1 MRPLSR
7 RTAIAG
13 LLSAVAAPPSRAQD
27 RPPHFETA
35 RRQYTL
41 LRPART
47 APPLRPTGLDG
58 RAADLG
64 ALDGRVTL
72 INFWAT
78 WCPACV
84 NELPILER
92 LHLAGD
98 GVRVIA
104 IAVDREGGPQK
115 VSRYLQKLNVRRLPV
130 YLDPEGVIA
139 YADQNNERKA
149 PFALYGMPISYVIDR
164 AGRIAGYF
172 PGEADWMSPPA
183 RNLLDYYRS

>member
-1 MRPLSR
+1 MIFLSR
-7 RTAIAG
+7 RTVLAG
-13 LLSAVAAPPSRAQD
+13 IVSTAAAPVCAQD
-27 RPPHFETA
+27 RPPRFETA

-41 LRPART
+41 LRPARPL
-47 APPLRPTGLDG
+47 PPLRAKGLDG
-58 RAADLG
+58 RAADLA

-84 NELPILER
+84 NELPVLER
-92 LHLAGD
+92 LHLSNK

-104 IAVDREGGPQK
+104 ISVDREGAPEK
-115 VSRYLQKLNVRRLPV
+115 VARYLRKLNVRRLPV

-139 YADQNNERKA
+139 YADRDNERNA

-164 AGRIAGYF
+164 TGRIAGYF
-172 PGEADWMSPPA
+172 PGEADWMSPA
-183 RNLLDYYRS
+183 ALNLLDYYRS

>member
-1 MRPLSR
+1 MP
-7 RTAIAG
+7 
-13 LLSAVAAPPSRAQD
+13 
-27 RPPHFETA
+27 
-35 RRQYTL
+35 
-41 LRPART
+41 
-47 APPLRPTGLDG
+47 PPLRPTGLDG

-64 ALDGRVTL
+64 ALEGRVTL

-92 LHLAGD
+92 LHLSD
-98 GVRVIA
+98 NGVRVIA

-115 VSRYLQKLNVRRLPV
+115 VLRYLQKLNVRRLPV

-172 PGEADWMSPPA
+172 PGEADWMSPA
-183 RNLLDYYRS
+183 ALKLLDYYRS

>member
-1 MRPLSR
+1 MRSLSR
-7 RTAIAG
+7 RTTLAG
-13 LLSAVAAPPSRAQD
+13 LLSAVTAPAYAQD

-41 LRPART
+41 LRPARM
-47 APPLRPTGLDG
+47 PPTLRPKGLDG

-64 ALDGRVTL
+64 ALDGQVTL

-92 LHLAGD
+92 LHLSGD

-104 IAVDREGGPQK
+104 ISVDREGGPQK

-172 PGEADWMSPPA
+172 PGEADWMSPA
-183 RNLLDYYRS
+183 ALNLLGYYRS

>member
-1 MRPLSR
+1 MRSLSR
-7 RTAIAG
+7 RTAVAG
-13 LLSAVAAPPSRAQD
+13 LLSAVAAPARAQD

-47 APPLRPTGLDG
+47 PPPLRPTGLDG
-58 RAADLG
+58 RAVDLG

-92 LHLAGD
+92 LHLSD
-98 GVRVIA
+98 NGVRVIA
-104 IAVDREGGPQK
+104 ISVDREGGSQR
-115 VSRYLQKLNVRRLPV
+115 VLRYLQKLNVRRLPV
-130 YLDPEGVIA
+130 YLDSEGVIA

-172 PGEADWMSPPA
+172 PGEADWMSPA
-183 RNLLDYYRS
+183 ALNLLNYYRS

>member
-1 MRPLSR
+1 MRSLSR

-13 LLSAVAAPPSRAQD
+13 LLSAVVAPVRAQD

-47 APPLRPTGLDG
+47 PPPLRPNGLDG

-64 ALDGRVTL
+64 ALDGGVTL

-92 LHLAGD
+92 LHLSGR

-104 IAVDREGGPQK
+104 IAVDREGGPQQ
-115 VSRYLQKLNVRRLPV
+115 VLRYLQKLNVRRLPV

-139 YADQNNERKA
+139 YADQKNERKA

-164 AGRIAGYF
+164 AGRIVGYF
-172 PGEADWMSPPA
+172 PGEADWMSPA
-183 RNLLDYYRS
+183 ALNLLDYYRS

>member
-1 MRPLSR
+1 MTPLSR
-7 RTAIAG
+7 RTALVG
-13 LLSAVAAPPSRAQD
+13 LLSTAAAPARAQD

-47 APPLRPTGLDG
+47 VLPLRPAGLDG
-58 RAADLG
+58 RPADLG
-64 ALDGRVTL
+64 ALAGRVTL

-92 LHLAGD
+92 LHLSD
-98 GVRVIA
+98 SGVRVIA

-115 VSRYLQKLNVRRLPV
+115 VLRYLQKLNVRRLPV
-130 YLDPEGVIA
+130 YLDPEGDIA
-139 YADQNNERKA
+139 HADQNNARKA
-149 PFALYGMPISYVIDR
+149 PFAMFGMPISYLMDR

-172 PGEADWMSPPA
+172 PGEADWTSPA
-183 RNLLDYYRS
+183 ALKLLGYYRS